1 VIARPVLMAAA
12 AALAAVGLAA
22 CSGGGKKAATTT
34 AATATTPSVSILTGS
49 ERTVTFPQLHTEID
63 RLYAQ
68 HPEIR
73 NYVVQDV
80 VYTPETRDKVLATCR
95 LGAAATNARDREDS
109 RVQACAPL
117 IFFFYNFGRRK
128 GVHASV
134 EVARD
139 LLWYAAGIKGPYPP
153 LPPLT
158 DLLQRWGVR

>member
-22 CSGGGKKAATTT
+22 CGGGGKEAATTT
-34 AATATTPSVSILTGS
+34 TPTVTTPAVSILTGS
-49 ERTVTFPQLHTEID
+49 ERTVTFPQLRREID
-63 RLYAQ
+63 RLYAR

-73 NYVVQDV
+73 SFVVQDV
-80 VYTPETRDKVLATCR
+80 LYTPQTRDKVLATCR
-95 LGAAATNARDREDS
+95 LGAAATTARDREDS

-139 LLWYAAGIKGPYPP
+139 LLWYAAAIEGPYPA